1 MEPQKSLIFE
11 RQLCLID
18 HKTWRGSSNFILM
31 TLSIQLTFFGEMFVT
46 ISWNKSIIFHSGI
59 ENVLLTIFGAK
70 VYRQFFLILY
80 LALPPPLTLGNYW
93 GSSLTNPMSIMA
105 CYLCFMQRLSGAL
118 CQDWVPRPDWSPSIV
133 WARTLLVMISLQQP
147 NPLNHSLYATLMN
160 KKFNRLSW
168 KFKRLLTIWQNT
180 SY

>member
-11 RQLCLID
+11 HQLCLID
-18 HKTWRGSSNFILM
+18 HKTWRGSSNFILT

-59 ENVLLTIFGAK
+59 ENVILTIFWTK
-70 VYRQFFLILY
+70 INHQFFLILY
-80 LALPPPLTLGNYW
+80 LTTPPLTLGNYW
-93 GSSLTNPMSIMA
+93 GSSLTNLMLIMA
-105 CYLCFMQRLSGAL
+105 CYVCFTQRLSGAL
-118 CQDWVPRPDWSPSIV
+118 CQDWVPRSDWSPSIV
-133 WARTLLVMISLQQP
+133 WARTSLVMISLQQP
-147 NPLNHSLYATLMN
+147 NPLSHSLYATLMN
-160 KKFNRLSW
+160 NKFNRLSW